1 MRRLVF
7 ILVILMIAGTAS
19 ATVEIMVKN
28 VNGMAEIHYKTT
40 AAEPISAFALDVTVD
55 AGNITGISGF
65 VRGESTAAAP
75 GYGIFPASFAAAITV
90 DPETGEISDWNL
102 ADYTP
107 LANPQHPGALGG
119 LDTPGV
125 TLEMGALYATA
136 EDAPALEGL
145 LCKLTISEAANVTVG
160 LNEIRGGIV
169 MKNASKAIDPVLG
182 SASVTPQIGINS
194 SI

>member
-7 ILVILMIAGTAS
+7 FLVILMVVSTAS
-19 ATVEIMVKN
+19 ATVEIIVKN

-65 VRGESTAAAP
+65 VRGESSAAAP
-75 GYGIFPASFAAAITV
+75 GYGIFPASFAAAVTV
-90 DPETGEISDWNL
+90 DPETGEVSDWGL
-102 ADYTP
+102 ANYTP
-107 LANPQHPGALGG
+107 LANPRHPGALGG

-125 TLEMGALYATA
+125 TLEMGTLYATE

-145 LCKLTISEAANVTVG
+145 LCKLALSEAATITIG

-169 MKNASKAIDPVLG
+169 MKDATKAIDPILG
-182 SASVTPQIGINS
+182 SALISP
-194 SI
+194 

>member
-7 ILVILMIAGTAS
+7 SLVILWVAGTAS
-19 ATVEIMVKN
+19 ATVEIVVKN

-55 AGNITGISGF
+55 AGDITGVSGF
-65 VRGESTAAAP
+65 VRGESTATAP

-107 LANPQHPGALGG
+107 LANPLHPGALGG

-125 TLEMGALYATA
+125 TLEMGALFSTA

-145 LCKLTISEAANVTVG
+145 LCKLAISEAANVTVG

-169 MKNASKAIDPVLG
+169 MKDASKAIEPVLG
-182 SASVTPQIGINS
+182 SASVSP
-194 SI
+194 